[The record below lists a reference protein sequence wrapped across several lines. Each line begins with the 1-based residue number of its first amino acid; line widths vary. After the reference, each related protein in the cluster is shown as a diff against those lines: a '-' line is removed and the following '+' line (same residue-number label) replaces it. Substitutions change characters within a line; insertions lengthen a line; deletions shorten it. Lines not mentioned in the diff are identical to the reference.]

1 MLNGAVVDI
10 CMLIYNKDYGNTV
23 PVRFEEC
30 SVRIPC
36 LIVGGIGWLSAASAA
51 HCPCPTLSRC
61 ASRSIPIF

>member
-1 MLNGAVVDI
+1 MLNGAVMDI

-23 PVRFEEC
+23 PVRFEEY